1 MGGAL
6 FAVLLLVAVG
16 AVLLARGRDGGVDD
30 RTPPGPSAPAPAASN
45 APPPPE
51 APRTAA
57 AAPAPA
63 SSGHAAPLRLVP
75 ATTSSEDA
83 SAPQG
88 GDLGWASAGAYVP
101 EFEEALATL
110 DVGGISEPVVTR
122 FGVHLIQVVDR
133 RQVTLDV
140 KQQREQARNILREQK
155 FEEAYAEWLRDLR
168 GRAYI
173 EMREPPQ

>member
-1 MGGAL
+1 M
-6 FAVLLLVAVG
+6 
-16 AVLLARGRDGGVDD
+16 
-30 RTPPGPSAPAPAASN
+30 
-45 APPPPE
+45 
-51 APRTAA
+51 
-57 AAPAPA
+57 
-63 SSGHAAPLRLVP
+63 
-75 ATTSSEDA
+75 
-83 SAPQG
+83 
-88 GDLGWASAGAYVP
+88 P